1 MRPNLFIFNRDCPED
16 FFSRSLAYILN
27 LYPNIGQKLIQRI
40 AVLAGS
46 KSDYFGKFI
55 QCQFTGYEFL
65 GDHIESKPDL
75 MIYCSK
81 RIIFFEN
88 KLQSPLN
95 NKQMERHSHLI
106 NRIPN
111 SSLIFVSNILH
122 KNTKLKSL
130 QGYLYPKNADHYLWL
145 DFIPVFINTYH
156 RNSFAYKILKDFN
169 TALKRN
175 GMISRIINGANE
187 SLYTYNSDASHL
199 ALLQLWNLLNDIG
212 FKLIK
217 KHVNE
222 TTLRV
227 YPIKHRQYPL
237 LNPRFEP
244 TAAWLDDGW
253 DKECI
258 NFTVL
263 SRGNNSG
270 LDKKLMK
277 FESKKDCTYIANP
290 FESRDGYNYHGHFLL
305 PLLFKNNEIDFENI
319 KQQLLRMYKF
329 FVEQNK

>member
-1 MRPNLFIFNRDCPED
+1 MRPNLFVFNRDCPED

-27 LYPNIGQKLIQRI
+27 LYPYIGQKLIQRI
-40 AVLAGS
+40 AVLAGK
-46 KSDYFGKFI
+46 KSDYFEEFI

-65 GDHIESKPDL
+65 DGHSESKPDL
-75 MIYCSK
+75 MIHCSN
-81 RIIFFEN
+81 RILFFEN
-88 KLQSPLN
+88 KLQSPLS
-95 NKQMERHSHLI
+95 NKQMEKHSLLI

-130 QGYLYPKNADHYLWL
+130 QGYLHPENADHYLWI
-145 DFIPVFINTYH
+145 DFIPVFANTY
-156 RNSFAYKILKDFN
+156 RSNSLAYKILKDFN
-169 TALKRN
+169 TALKQNR
-175 GMISRIINGANE
+175 MISRIINGASE

-199 ALLQLWNLLNDIG
+199 ALGQLWNLLNEIG

-217 KHVNE
+217 KSSTE
-222 TTLRV
+222 TTIRV

-244 TAAWLDDGW
+244 TAAWLDEAL
-253 DKECI
+253 DKEYI

-277 FESKKDCTYIANP
+277 FKSKKDCTYIANP
-290 FESRDGYNYHGHFLL
+290 FKSRDGYNYHGHFLL
-305 PLLFKNNEIDFENI
+305 PLLFKNDAIDFDSI
-319 KQQLLRMYKF
+319 KQPLVRMFNF
-329 FVEQNK
+329 FVE